1 MINLTNHSY
10 FNLAGQASGSILAQ
24 RLMINSNRY
33 TPTDANQ
40 IPTGMIA
47 PVAGTPLDFRQM
59 KPIGRDI
66 TAPFSQLLL
75 AHGYDHNWILNGHG
89 LRLAARAMDPI
100 SGRTLTAYTTE
111 PGVQVYT
118 GNYLAGEL
126 VNTTGRTFRQSPA
139 SRWRPSTIRIPPTS
153 RASRPRR

>member
-1 MINLTNHSY
+1 MVTRRPGRVSLTLTYISPDGEEGFPGTVTATVTFTLVRANALTIRYHATTDKPTVINLTNHSY

-75 AHGYDHNWILNGHG
+75 AHGYDHN
-89 LRLAARAMDPI
+89 
-100 SGRTLTAYTTE
+100 
-111 PGVQVYT
+111 
-118 GNYLAGEL
+118 
-126 VNTTGRTFRQSPA
+126 
-139 SRWRPSTIRIPPTS
+139 
-153 RASRPRR
+153 